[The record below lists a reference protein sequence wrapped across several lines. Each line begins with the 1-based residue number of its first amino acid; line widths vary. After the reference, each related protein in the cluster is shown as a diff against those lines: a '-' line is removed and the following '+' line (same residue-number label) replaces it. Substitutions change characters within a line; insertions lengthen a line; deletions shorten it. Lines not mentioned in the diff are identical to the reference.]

1 MLLLWIYIA
10 YRGHLE
16 LEKRKVANTIKS
28 THWSGKHTVISLQK
42 SYNGRKH
49 NNKVALSLGEF
60 AAYVEQKQPSLQIIF
75 FCFFFWQVTLECAE
89 YILWFDFNLT
99 KLLQRWTNTL
109 PSQKEESSLI
119 KMWNKRSVVLD
130 FKRTVSEKGK
140 RLNTPSTHQWVSW
153 ESVIQLHSAVIHLSL
168 SGLFYSKIRR

>member
-1 MLLLWIYIA
+1 MLLLWIYIV

-60 AAYVEQKQPSLQIIF
+60 AAYVEQKQPSSQDDFLQ
-75 FCFFFWQVTLECAE
+75 FFFFFFLTSYTRTRKIYPLVWFQSYKTVAE
-89 YILWFDFNLT
+89 VNKYFT
-99 KLLQRWTNTL
+99 K
-109 PSQKEESSLI
+109 QKRGEQSH
-119 KMWNKRSVVLD
+119 KDVK
-130 FKRTVSEKGK
+130 
-140 RLNTPSTHQWVSW
+140 
-153 ESVIQLHSAVIHLSL
+153 
-168 SGLFYSKIRR
+168 